1 MFKPKS
7 DMAVLMYRMVKLEI
21 LGERVV
27 TWTLF
32 LKSEDQMMA
41 DHMKVKMER
50 DAYRWSHRA
59 SVELVWRGRGTR

>member
-41 DHMKVKMER
+41 DHMKR

>member
-7 DMAVLMYRMVKLEI
+7 DMAVLMYIMVKLEI
-21 LGERVV
+21 LGVRVV

-50 DAYRWSHRA
+50 DAYR
-59 SVELVWRGRGTR
+59 